1 MRTVVL
7 YLLILSVGLVGCKKD
22 NGSKLPVIKGI
33 YKKDINAQP
42 IGMEGAPNVKTSTD
56 ESASGIS
63 DIDVYPNPA
72 SAALNLFIK
81 SSPGLGQA
89 RIWMVRGR
97 YKGGKFG
104 PDDILGIGLYIPIDM
119 TVDLSGGGN
128 NVSLDLKDVRNGYY
142 RLYVEYNSVKLWDN
156 IKVDKP

>member
-1 MRTVVL
+1 MRTITC
-7 YLLILSVGLVGCKKD
+7 YLLLLSFGLLGCKKD

-33 YKKDINAQP
+33 EKRDLNAQP
-42 IGMEGAPNVKTSTD
+42 VGVEGAPNVKTSTD
-56 ESASGIS
+56 ESALAIS
-63 DIDVYPNPA
+63 KIAAYPNPA
-72 SAALNLFIK
+72 SGHLSLAIK
-81 SSPGLGQA
+81 AGADPGQA

-119 TVDLSGGGN
+119 TVDLSGPGT
-128 NVSLDLKDVRNGYY
+128 NVLIDLKDVRNGYY
-142 RLYVEYNSVKLWDN
+142 RLYVENNSVKLWDN